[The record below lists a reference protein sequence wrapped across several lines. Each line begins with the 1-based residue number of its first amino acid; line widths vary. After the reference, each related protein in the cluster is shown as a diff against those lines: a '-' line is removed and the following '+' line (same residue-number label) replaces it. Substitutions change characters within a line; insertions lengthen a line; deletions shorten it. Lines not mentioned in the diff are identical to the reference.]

1 MVDALTRPTHRI
13 GAVVLAA
20 GNSTRLGYPKQL
32 IEHEGNSLVRR
43 AALAALDAGADPVIV
58 VVGAS
63 SDAVAAAVNDL
74 NDVTVV
80 LNPKWESGLA
90 SSLNAG
96 LKTIL
101 AMNVEAALILAA
113 DQPLIDATVIQQLMD
128 AFDHE
133 HRIVAS
139 AYDDIVGVPAIF
151 GVEHF
156 GSLMDLKGDEGAGRW
171 LRARLDEVTQITVH
185 IASIDIDTP
194 ADAERLAAGDLPS
207 DR

>member
-1 MVDALTRPTHRI
+1 MA
-13 GAVVLAA
+13 
-20 GNSTRLGYPKQL
+20 
-32 IEHEGNSLVRR
+32 LVRR
-43 AALAALDAGADPVIV
+43 AAFAALEAGANPVIV

-96 LKTIL
+96 LKTIR
-101 AMNVEAALILAA
+101 AMNVEAALIIAA
-113 DQPLIDATVIQQLMD
+113 DQPLIDATTMQQLMD
-128 AFDHE
+128 AFDRE

-139 AYDDIVGVPAIF
+139 AYNDIVGVPAIF

-171 LRARLDEVTQITVH
+171 LRARSDEVTQITIH
-185 IASIDIDTP
+185 TASIDIDTP
-194 ADAERLAAGDLPS
+194 ADAERFAARDFPS